1 MCAHLHIPEDA
12 DLIVVEVGTS
22 CPCLSLCDMSLT
34 RSQESTALREIMFS
48 HANLT
53 SSAKPS
59 VEAFELLIRSLLQ
72 RENEP
77 AVLIYK

>member
-1 MCAHLHIPEDA
+1 
-12 DLIVVEVGTS
+12 
-22 CPCLSLCDMSLT
+22 MSLT